1 MWTSAV
7 HEMRDDV
14 HTEMTHRISIDL
26 PSRIDALD
34 RPPLI
39 VCLDGAWTAGTVRDV
54 TRLMSMSGEAP
65 EAIVAGISF
74 DTVSMSDYLRARAR
88 WFTPTAWVPP
98 PEVGVRDVVASD
110 LGRADTYRA
119 FLRERALPWIAD
131 QCDHGEVWMVGHSF
145 SALFGLKTL
154 LHEPGLFDAYLLASP
169 SIWWHDRAILAI
181 EEQGEV
187 PREDVVAR
195 VFMSAGDAE
204 MGDSALDDTFRM
216 RDNMIEMADRLGSD
230 RYPNL
235 HLARHVFAGESHSS
249 TVSTAI
255 STGIRALH
263 AASTGGA
270 H

>member
-1 MWTSAV
+1 MWTSAEHVV
-7 HEMRDDV
+7 HDET
-14 HTEMTHRISIDL
+14 HTGIAHRISIDL
-26 PSRIDALD
+26 PSRIEALE

-39 VCLDGAWTAGTVRDV
+39 VCLDGAWTAGTVRDI

-74 DTVSMSDYLRARAR
+74 DMSSMSDYLRARAQ

-119 FLRERALPWIAD
+119 FLRDRALPWIRE
-131 QCDHGEVWMVGHSF
+131 QVDHGEIWLVGHSF
-145 SALFGLKTL
+145 SALFGLHTL
-154 LHEPGLFDAYLLASP
+154 LHEADLFDAYLLASP
-169 SIWWHDRAILAI
+169 SIWWHDRRIFAI
-181 EEQGEV
+181 EEASANE
-187 PREDVVAR
+187 RRDLVAS

-204 MGDSALDDTFRM
+204 MGDRGLDDTYRM
-216 RDNMIEMADRLGSD
+216 RDNMIEMSDRLRGR
-230 RYPNL
+230 RYPSL
-235 HLARHVFAGESHSS
+235 DVRRQVFAGESHSS

-263 AASTGGA
+263 SVRNG
-270 H
+270 